1 MNNLTSDSVTP
12 KTSLIF
18 GIHPVNEAIR
28 SGKSIDKVLL
38 KQGFRNETVPGLFPA
53 LRELNIPFQYVP
65 VEKLNRM
72 TGGNHQGIIAL
83 VSELEY
89 TELEK
94 LIPMLFEQG
103 KLPALVLL
111 DSITDVRNM
120 GAIARSAECA
130 GIDAMI
136 VPSKGSAQ
144 INADAI
150 KTSAGALNNIPV
162 CRVNSLADSAKYLR
176 ESGFQLVAATEKA
189 SDFIYAADFT
199 KPLALILG
207 AEDTGIDPKLLKMA
221 DVLVK
226 IPMYGSIQSLNVS
239 SAASV
244 LFFEI
249 VRQRR
254 FSREQGAGSRE

>member
-1 MNNLTSDSVTP
+1 MKSKS
-12 KTSLIF
+12 SLIF

-28 SGKSIDKVLL
+28 SGKPIDKVLI
-38 KQGFRNETVPGLFPA
+38 KQGFKNEILPGLFPA
-53 LRELNIPFQYVP
+53 LRDQNIPFQYVP
-65 VEKLNRM
+65 LEKLNRL

-89 TELEK
+89 TDLEK
-94 LIPMLFEQG
+94 LVPMLFEQG
-103 KLPALVLL
+103 KLPVLVLL
-111 DSITDVRNM
+111 DSITDVRNL
-120 GAIARSAECA
+120 GALARSAECS
-130 GIDAMI
+130 GMDALI

-162 CRVNSLADSAKYLR
+162 CRVNSLEDAAKYLQD
-176 ESGFQLVAATEKA
+176 SGFQLVAATEKA
-189 SDFIYAADFT
+189 EDFIFNADFN
-199 KPLALILG
+199 KPVALILG

-226 IPMYGSIQSLNVS
+226 IPMYGAIQSLNVS
-239 SAASV
+239 AAASV

-249 VRQRR
+249 VRQRN
-254 FSREQGAGSRE
+254 FK

>member
-1 MNNLTSDSVTP
+1 VKSKS
-12 KTSLIF
+12 SLIF

-28 SGKSIDKVLL
+28 SGKPIDKVLI
-38 KQGFRNETVPGLFPA
+38 KQGFKNEILPGLFPA
-53 LRELNIPFQYVP
+53 MRDQNIPFQYVP
-65 VEKLNRM
+65 LEKLNRL

-89 TELEK
+89 TDLEK
-94 LIPMLFEQG
+94 LVPMLFDQG
-103 KLPALVLL
+103 KLPVLVLL
-111 DSITDVRNM
+111 DSITDVRNL
-120 GAIARSAECA
+120 GALARSAECS
-130 GIDAMI
+130 GMDALI

-162 CRVNSLADSAKYLR
+162 CRVNSLEDAAKYLQD
-176 ESGFQLVAATEKA
+176 SGFQLVAATEKA
-189 SDFIYAADFT
+189 EDFIFNADFN
-199 KPLALILG
+199 KPVALILG

-226 IPMYGSIQSLNVS
+226 IPMYGAIKSLNVS
-239 SAASV
+239 AAASV

-249 VRQRR
+249 VRQRN
-254 FSREQGAGSRE
+254 FK

>member
-1 MNNLTSDSVTP
+1 MKSKS
-12 KTSLIF
+12 SLIF

-28 SGKSIDKVLL
+28 SGKPIDKVLIKL
-38 KQGFRNETVPGLFPA
+38 GFKSETLPGLFPA
-53 LRELNIPFQYVP
+53 LKDQNIPFQYVP
-65 VEKLNRM
+65 LEKLNRL

-89 TELEK
+89 TELDK
-94 LIPMLFEQG
+94 LVPMLFDQG
-103 KLPALVLL
+103 KLPVIVLL
-111 DSITDVRNM
+111 DSITDVRNL
-120 GAIARSAECA
+120 GALARSAECS
-130 GIDAMI
+130 GMDALV

-162 CRVNSLADSAKYLR
+162 CRVNSLEDAAKYLHD
-176 ESGFQLVAATEKA
+176 SGFQLVAATEKA
-189 SDFIYAADFT
+189 EDFMYTADFN
-199 KPLALILG
+199 KPVALILG

-226 IPMYGSIQSLNVS
+226 IPMYGAIQSLNVS
-239 SAASV
+239 AAASV

-249 VRQRR
+249 VRQRN
-254 FSREQGAGSRE
+254 FK

>member
-1 MNNLTSDSVTP
+1 VKSKS
-12 KTSLIF
+12 SLIF

-28 SGKSIDKVLL
+28 SGKPIDKVLI
-38 KQGFRNETVPGLFPA
+38 KQGFKNEILPGLFPA
-53 LRELNIPFQYVP
+53 LRDQNIPFQYVP
-65 VEKLNRM
+65 LEKLNRL

-89 TELEK
+89 TDLDK
-94 LIPMLFEQG
+94 LVPMLFDQG
-103 KLPALVLL
+103 KLPVLVLL
-111 DSITDVRNM
+111 DSITDVRNL
-120 GAIARSAECA
+120 GALARSAECS
-130 GIDAMI
+130 GMDALI

-162 CRVNSLADSAKYLR
+162 CRVNSLEDAAKYLQD
-176 ESGFQLVAATEKA
+176 SGFQLVAATEKA
-189 SDFIYAADFT
+189 EDFIFNADFN
-199 KPLALILG
+199 KPVALILG

-226 IPMYGSIQSLNVS
+226 IPMYGAIKSMNVS
-239 SAASV
+239 AAASV

-249 VRQRR
+249 VRQRN
-254 FSREQGAGSRE
+254 FK

>member
-1 MNNLTSDSVTP
+1 VKSKSGI
-12 KTSLIF
+12 IF

-28 SGKSIDKVLL
+28 SGKPIDKVLL
-38 KQGFRNETVPGLFPA
+38 KLGFKSETLPGLFPA
-53 LRELNIPFQYVP
+53 MKDQNIPFQYVP
-65 VEKLNRM
+65 LEKLNRL

-89 TELEK
+89 TELDK
-94 LIPMLFEQG
+94 LVPMLFDQG
-103 KLPALVLL
+103 KLPVLVLL
-111 DSITDVRNM
+111 DSITDVRNL
-120 GAIARSAECA
+120 GALARSAECA
-130 GIDAMI
+130 GMDALI

-162 CRVNSLADSAKYLR
+162 CRVNSLEEAAKYLR
-176 ESGFQLVAATEKA
+176 DSGFQLVAATEKA
-189 SDFIYAADFT
+189 EDFIYTADFN
-199 KPLALILG
+199 KPIALMLG

-226 IPMYGSIQSLNVS
+226 IPMYGAIQSLNVS
-239 SAASV
+239 AAASV

-249 VRQRR
+249 VRQRN
-254 FSREQGAGSRE
+254 FK

>member
-1 MNNLTSDSVTP
+1 MKSKS
-12 KTSLIF
+12 SLIF

-28 SGKSIDKVLL
+28 SGKPIDKVLI
-38 KQGFRNETVPGLFPA
+38 KQGFKNEILPGLFPA
-53 LRELNIPFQYVP
+53 LRDQNIPFQYVP
-65 VEKLNRM
+65 LEKLNRL

-89 TELEK
+89 TDLEK
-94 LIPMLFEQG
+94 LVPMLFDQG
-103 KLPALVLL
+103 KLPVLVLL
-111 DSITDVRNM
+111 DSITDVRNL
-120 GAIARSAECA
+120 GALARSAECS
-130 GIDAMI
+130 GMDALV

-162 CRVNSLADSAKYLR
+162 CRVNSLEDAAKYLQD
-176 ESGFQLVAATEKA
+176 SGFQIVAATEKA
-189 SDFIYAADFT
+189 EDFIFNADFN
-199 KPLALILG
+199 KPVALILG

-226 IPMYGSIQSLNVS
+226 IPMYGAIKSLNVS
-239 SAASV
+239 AAASV

-249 VRQRR
+249 VRQRN
-254 FSREQGAGSRE
+254 FK